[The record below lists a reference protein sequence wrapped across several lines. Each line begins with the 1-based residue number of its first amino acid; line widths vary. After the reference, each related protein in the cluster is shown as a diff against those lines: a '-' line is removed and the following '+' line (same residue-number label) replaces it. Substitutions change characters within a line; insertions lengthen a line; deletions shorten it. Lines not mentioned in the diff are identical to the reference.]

1 MKKII
6 FLGSSSCGKTSI
18 IERLIYNTY
27 NPNNDPTIGSGFYIL
42 PFKNNTSIGCWDT
55 AGQDRFNSLVPMFFR
70 DSMLAVLVCDI
81 TTRFSLDNIKRW
93 IKYLNDNHSD
103 IPYLIIGS
111 KYDKNNNRTVFNEDL
126 EKLIL
131 NTESQNKI
139 VEVSAKSN
147 YNIDKL
153 RDLLQDKVLQYQDIA
168 TPPSSPVIK
177 ITSTKPSLKNKYCC
191 TM

>member
-6 FLGSSSCGKTSI
+6 FLGSSSCGKTAI

-111 KYDKNNNRTVFNEDL
+111 KYDKNTNRTIFNEDL
-126 EKLIL
+126 EKLISDT
-131 NTESQNKI
+131 NSQNEI
-139 VEVSAKSN
+139 LEVSAKSN
-147 YNIDKL
+147 HNIDKL
-153 RDLLQDKVLQYQDIA
+153 RKLLQDKVLQYQDIA

-177 ITSTKPSLKNKYCC
+177 ITPNKTYLKNKYCC
-191 TM
+191 IN

>member
-1 MKKII
+1 
-6 FLGSSSCGKTSI
+6 
-18 IERLIYNTY
+18 
-27 NPNNDPTIGSGFYIL
+27 
-42 PFKNNTSIGCWDT
+42 
-55 AGQDRFNSLVPMFFR
+55 MFFR

-93 IKYLNDNHSD
+93 IKYLNNNHSD

-168 TPPSSPVIK
+168 TPPSSPTIK
-177 ITSTKPSLKNKYCC
+177 ITSTKTSLKNKYCC
-191 TM
+191 SN